1 MNIVQTNRGCSIGSV
16 NDALHLVC
24 EGLLGSECGRR
35 IALNGHARSELT
47 VFVIK
52 LLRGTNRNRAVV
64 GSIGLCLAATADAA
78 QFDTDA
84 AVFNNDL
91 AVDAV
96 DDCRCVFTAR
106 RTHGHAVGVL
116 GNDGAVVHQG
126 ALIHAH
132 SAILPRFA
140 FLAGR
145 YINRGSVC
153 RRCIFI
159 IEPHARS
166 SGTSTITRYPQRS
179 VFEFEIVGE
188 AKKRSLS
195 VCFQHKRRLR
205 FQVIGSLG
213 GVVDSNIVAIFGRCL
228 HISRS
233 SHSRAGN
240 RSDGG
245 GNNSLRAF
253 GLNAR
258 CGFVH
263 HHESTAGL
271 REDHF
276 EITIHS

>member
-1 MNIVQTNRGCSIGSV
+1 M
-16 NDALHLVC
+16 
-24 EGLLGSECGRR
+24 
-35 IALNGHARSELT
+35 NGHASSKAIISIVEIL
-47 VFVIK
+47 
-52 LLRGTNRNRAVV
+52 GSTNRNRAVV
-64 GSIGLCLAATADAA
+64 GSIGLCLVATADAA

-116 GNDGAVVHQG
+116 CNDGADVHQG

-145 YINRGSVC
+145 YINRRSVC

-166 SGTSTITRYPQRS
+166 SGTSTISRYPQRCC
-179 VFEFEIVGE
+179 VFECEIVGE
-188 AKKRSLS
+188 AKKRSLI
-195 VCFQHKRRLR
+195 VCFQHKRRLS
-205 FQVIGSLG
+205 FQVIGCLG
-213 GVVDSNIVAIFGRCL
+213 GVVDSDIFACCGRCF

-271 REDHF
+271 REDHL